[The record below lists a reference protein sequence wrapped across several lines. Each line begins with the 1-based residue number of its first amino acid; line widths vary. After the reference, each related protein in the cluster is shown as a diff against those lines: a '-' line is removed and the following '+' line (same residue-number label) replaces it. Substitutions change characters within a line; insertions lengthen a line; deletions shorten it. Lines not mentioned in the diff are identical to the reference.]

1 MYDNDYEG
9 EVIENE
15 FDDSGVVFEKPIE
28 LDIFAE
34 DAWDDTALLAAF
46 HESLTLHPESN
57 STESYTNK
65 RGKIEPEEA
74 PRKRVVRHS
83 PAPQATE
90 RLPQARSV
98 QSPSARSPSS
108 QPSYSPQAS
117 QQQHQARNTYY
128 QDYAQQAAQQ
138 FHHTNTRNTFHPDGN
153 HYSRS
158 PHAMFPQYTGSP
170 LSPHSNYPTQP
181 QYFQQQQGF
190 SPPQPQPYHS
200 VHMDKALADLLLS
213 WYQSGYQAGR
223 YHALREISH
232 NSRSRSP
239 HHMQM

>member
-1 MYDNDYEG
+1 MYDDGHES

-57 STESYTNK
+57 STVSSKNK
-65 RGKIEPEEA
+65 RGATEPQEA
-74 PRKRVVRHS
+74 PRERLVRHS
-83 PAPQATE
+83 PAPQATK
-90 RLPQARSV
+90 RSPQARSV
-98 QSPSARSPSS
+98 QSPSAHSPSS
-108 QPSYSPQAS
+108 QPSYSPQT
-117 QQQHQARNTYY
+117 QQQRQARNSYY

-138 FHHTNTRNTFHPDGN
+138 FHGTNGRNAYHPDGN
-153 HYSRS
+153 PYSRI
-158 PHAMFPQYTGSP
+158 PHATFPQYTASP
-170 LSPHSNYPTQP
+170 LSPHSNYPTQA

-223 YHALREISH
+223 YHALRELSH
-232 NSRSRSP
+232 NSGSRSP